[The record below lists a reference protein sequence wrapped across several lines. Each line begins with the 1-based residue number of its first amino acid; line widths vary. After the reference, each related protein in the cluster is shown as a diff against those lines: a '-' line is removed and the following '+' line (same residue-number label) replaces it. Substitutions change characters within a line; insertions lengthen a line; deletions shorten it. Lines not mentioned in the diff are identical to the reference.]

1 MKNREGRWMVI
12 LRMAV
17 LGTALVFIGI
27 GVAGKEQWEVLG
39 KAVRICLEC
48 IGIG

>member
-1 MKNREGRWMVI
+1 MMRKAIPSLVMAALGGAAI
-12 LRMAV
+12 AIGLLRGETRVM
-17 LGTALVFIGI
+17 F
-27 GVAGKEQWEVLG
+27 Q

>member
-1 MKNREGRWMVI
+1 MMKKIMRY
-12 LRMAV
+12 V
-17 LGTALVFIGI
+17 LPLMLFFIGVGMMYFGNTRGEAALI
-27 GVAGKEQWEVLG
+27 FQ